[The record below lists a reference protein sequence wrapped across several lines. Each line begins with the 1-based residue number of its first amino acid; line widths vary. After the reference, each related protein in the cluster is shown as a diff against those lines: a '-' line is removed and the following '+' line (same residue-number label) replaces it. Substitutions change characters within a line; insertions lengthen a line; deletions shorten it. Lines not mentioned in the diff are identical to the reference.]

1 MRDARLWVRD
11 PEGDRFVLIDVS
23 PFSIGRWDSN
33 TLTLKSAE
41 VSRQH
46 AEIVED
52 GDRYLL
58 RDRQSRYGTWVNG
71 ESITECELRSGDEI
85 RLGRSGGIELA
96 FFRDGSDTT
105 TGTWPRSIGGVR
117 QLTELLERLRGLGTG
132 RVLQDVL
139 ALVIDTALEI
149 SRADRGFIMLATATG
164 ELTFRLARGPAG
176 QTPTDATF
184 ATSRRIPEEVFRTGR
199 TRVERDLFDRDV
211 AEQHSETL
219 ELGIR
224 HVICLPLNL
233 VRYIEAAES
242 VEEDRRIGVLYLD
255 GQARGTLISP
265 DTLSM
270 LETLAAEASVA
281 IENARL
287 YREQADKMRL
297 EQEMAIAAKIQR
309 AMLPKPVCTLPY
321 IQAAAAS
328 LPCRAIGGDFFDYLS
343 HTAPGFG
350 FTLGDVAGKGPA
362 SALLGAMMQGM
373 FAFAAQALYA
383 DNPASIVASI
393 NLALCEREVEARF
406 VTLLFGVI
414 TPDGRLTYC
423 NAGHNPP
430 LVIGSSGVRRLE
442 AGGSVLGILN
452 TASYDQEDVALA
464 EGDTI
469 VVFSDGVV
477 EALNAANEEF
487 GDDRLLAVITRA
499 GTRDAE
505 ELIAAIINA
514 VRQFSGDASQSDD
527 ITVMA
532 IRYLGKPADT
542 R

>member
-1 MRDARLWVRD
+1 MYDARVWVRD
-11 PEGDRFVLIDVS
+11 TEGDRFVLVDVS
-23 PFSIGRWDSN
+23 PFTIGRWDSN
-33 TLTLKSAE
+33 VLTLKSAE

-46 AEIVED
+46 AEIVQD

-85 RLGRSGGIELA
+85 RLGRAGGVELA
-96 FFRDGSDTT
+96 FFRDGGDTT
-105 TGTWPRSIGGVR
+105 TGSWPRSIGGVR
-117 QLTELLERLRGLGTG
+117 QLTELLERLRALGSG

-149 SRADRGFIMLATATG
+149 SRADRGFVMLAAATG

-176 QTPTDATF
+176 QTLTDATF

-199 TRVERDLFDRDV
+199 TRVERDLFDSDV
-211 AEQHSETL
+211 AYEHSETV

-233 VRYIEAAES
+233 VHYVESAES
-242 VEEDRRIGVLYLD
+242 NADDRRIGVLYLD

-265 DTLSM
+265 ETLSM

-287 YREQADKMRL
+287 YREQADKARL
-297 EQEMAIAAKIQR
+297 EHEMQIAAKIQR
-309 AMLPKPVCTLPY
+309 AMLPQPVARLPY
-321 IQAAAAS
+321 IRAAATS
-328 LPCRAIGGDFFDYLS
+328 LPCRAIGGDFFDYFL
-343 HTAPGFG
+343 HIEPGFG

-362 SALLGAMMQGM
+362 AALLGAMMQGM

-393 NLALCEREVEARF
+393 NRALCERPVEARF

-414 TPDGRLTYC
+414 RPDGRLTYC

-430 LVIGSSGVRRLE
+430 FVIGRSGVRRLE
-442 AGGSVLGILN
+442 TGGPVLGLIDS
-452 TASYDQEDVALA
+452 AYEQEDVAL
-464 EGDTI
+464 EGGDTM

-487 GDDRLLAVITRA
+487 GEERLMSVIARTGTDDTERLVAAVV
-499 GTRDAE
+499 D
-505 ELIAAIINA
+505 A
-514 VRQFSGDASQSDD
+514 VRQFSRETTQSDD
-527 ITVMA
+527 ITVMV
-532 IRYLGKPADT
+532 IRYLGQPA
-542 R
+542 